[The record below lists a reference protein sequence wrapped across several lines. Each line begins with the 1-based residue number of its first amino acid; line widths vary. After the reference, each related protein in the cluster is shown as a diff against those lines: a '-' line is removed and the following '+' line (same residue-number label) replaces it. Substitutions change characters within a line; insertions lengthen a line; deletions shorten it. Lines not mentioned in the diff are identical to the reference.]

1 MEKPLNI
8 IFLGL
13 SGSGKGT
20 QVGLLKEKLEDYWPM
35 QIIVTGDFFRDL
47 AKQDTDV
54 GRRIKKIQEE
64 GGWPFDD
71 LATTGWM
78 YKIAYTVKE
87 NEGILCDGFPRRV
100 PEAQNL
106 DRFLTYLERIE
117 RTRVIYLT
125 TSEEAVQKRMLARG
139 RADDT
144 EQAIMGRISYFRE
157 RVLPVID
164 YYKAEGRLM
173 KIDGEQDVKKVHADI
188 VKALG
193 I

>member
-64 GGWPFDD
+64 GGLPFDD

-87 NEGILCDGFPRRV
+87 NEGILF
-100 PEAQNL
+100 NL
-106 DRFLTYLERIE
+106 L
-117 RTRVIYLT
+117 
-125 TSEEAVQKRMLARG
+125 
-139 RADDT
+139 RA
-144 EQAIMGRISYFRE
+144 Y
-157 RVLPVID
+157 
-164 YYKAEGRLM
+164 
-173 KIDGEQDVKKVHADI
+173 
-188 VKALG
+188 
-193 I
+193 